1 MLQGQ
6 HADQLITLLTHELF
20 VGPLPKVQD
29 EVLTALSETLSDT
42 EQVCVDVHVPDV
54 LVALARL
61 NYPIVSQDYVLRLGE
76 EDHVFLL
83 EKGREKNLL
92 TLQDRLELR
101 DLRHA

>member
-1 MLQGQ
+1 M
-6 HADQLITLLTHELF
+6 
-20 VGPLPKVQD
+20 
-29 EVLTALSETLSDT
+29 
-42 EQVCVDVHVPDV
+42 

-83 EKGREKNLL
+83 EKGREKDLL